1 MGMARLNIWITDLG
15 QPCKM
20 AQRDWVV
27 AIAGCDGKVLEWCGK
42 KYDSVPAPCGHV
54 DLEVP
59 PGCYVIRASA
69 HTWWAN
75 GLLFGNWATDRAVVQ
90 ACCDEHHCV
99 TLYAPSVM
107 ACWVP
112 LFDIVFP
119 TLVKNG
125 TLPRDTMQ
133 ALQQLNA
140 AIEKLPATEF
150 ERGERELLRAMFAAQ
165 QTPTRKGD
173 KKK

>member
-15 QPCKM
+15 HPCKM

-42 KYDSVPAPCGHV
+42 TYDSVPAPCGHV

-69 HTWWAN
+69 HTWWSE
-75 GLLFGNWATDRAVVQ
+75 GLLIGNWATDRAVVQ

-112 LFDIVFP
+112 LFEIV
-119 TLVKNG
+119 LQVMADKG
-125 TLPRDTMQ
+125 KVPREALQ
-133 ALQQLNA
+133 ALRTVNE
-140 AIEKLPATEF
+140 AIAKQPATEF
-150 ERGERELLRAMFAAQ
+150 ERGEAELLRAMFAAQ
-165 QTPTRKGD
+165 KKGG

>member
-15 QPCKM
+15 HPCKM

-27 AIAGCDGKVLEWCGK
+27 AIAGCDGKVLEWCGRT
-42 KYDSVPAPCGHV
+42 YDSVPAPCGHV

-69 HTWWAN
+69 HTWWAE
-75 GLLFGNWATDRAVVQ
+75 GHLIGNWATDRAVVQ

-112 LFDIVFP
+112 LFEIV
-119 TLVKNG
+119 LQVMADKG
-125 TLPRDTMQ
+125 KVPREALQ
-133 ALQQLNA
+133 ALRTVNE
-140 AIEKLPATEF
+140 AIAKQPATEF
-150 ERGERELLRAMFAAQ
+150 ERGEAELLRAMFAAQ
-165 QTPTRKGD
+165 KKGG

>member
-15 QPCKM
+15 HPCKM

-27 AIAGCDGKVLEWCGK
+27 AIAGCAGKVLEWCGRT
-42 KYDSVPAPCGHV
+42 YDSVPAPCGHV

-69 HTWWAN
+69 HTWWSE
-75 GLLFGNWATDRAVVQ
+75 GLLIGNWATDRAVVQ
-90 ACCDEHHCV
+90 ACCDERHCV

-112 LFDIVFP
+112 LFEIV
-119 TLVKNG
+119 LQVMADKG
-125 TLPRDTMQ
+125 KVPREALQ
-133 ALQQLNA
+133 ALRTVNE
-140 AIEKLPATEF
+140 AIAKQPATEF
-150 ERGERELLRAMFAAQ
+150 ERGEAELLRAMFAAQ
-165 QTPTRKGD
+165 KKGG

>member
-15 QPCKM
+15 HPCKM

-27 AIAGCDGKVLEWCGK
+27 AIAGCDGKVLQWCGK
-42 KYDSVPAPCGHV
+42 TYDSVPAPCGHV

-69 HTWWAN
+69 HTWWSE
-75 GLLFGNWATDRAVVQ
+75 GLLIGNWATDRAVVQ

-112 LFDIVFP
+112 LFEIVLP
-119 TLVKNG
+119 AMAANG
-125 TLPRDTMQ
+125 KLSREALQ
-133 ALQQLNA
+133 ALRMVNE
-140 AIEKLPATEF
+140 AIAKQPATEF
-150 ERGERELLRAMFAAQ
+150 EQGEAELLRAMFAAQ
-165 QTPTRKGD
+165 KKGA

>member
-15 QPCKM
+15 HPCKM

-69 HTWWAN
+69 HTWWSE
-75 GLLFGNWATDRAVVQ
+75 GLLIGNWATDRAVVQ

-107 ACWVP
+107 ACWIP
-112 LFDIVFP
+112 LFEIV
-119 TLVKNG
+119 LQVMADKG
-125 TLPRDTMQ
+125 KVPREALQ
-133 ALQQLNA
+133 ALRTVNE
-140 AIEKLPATEF
+140 AIAKQPATEF
-150 ERGERELLRAMFAAQ
+150 ERGEAELLRAMFASQ
-165 QTPTRKGD
+165 KKGG